1 MQDAWLL
8 KIGWINHMKW
18 TLWILGAVLLLLQV
32 RLWTGDGG
40 IVRGIVLK
48 REVVKQEALVTK
60 LKDRNITLE
69 AEVKDLKNRLEA
81 LEERA
86 RSDLGMVRE
95 GEIFY
100 YEAS

>member
-1 MQDAWLL
+1 
-8 KIGWINHMKW
+8 MKW
-18 TLWILGAVLLLLQV
+18 ILWGLGGILLLLQV

-40 IVRGIVLK
+40 IIQAIVLK
-48 REVVKQEALVTK
+48 RDVTKQEVLVAK
-60 LKDRNITLE
+60 LKDRNTVLE

-100 YEAS
+100 HEAS

>member
-1 MQDAWLL
+1 
-8 KIGWINHMKW
+8 MKW
-18 TLWILGAVLLLLQV
+18 ILWGLASVLFVLQL

-40 IVRGIVLK
+40 IIEAIVLK
-48 REVVKQEALVTK
+48 RDVTKQEALVDQ
-60 LKDRNITLE
+60 LKDRNTILE

-100 YEAS
+100 HEAS

>member
-1 MQDAWLL
+1 
-8 KIGWINHMKW
+8 MKW
-18 TLWILGAVLLLLQV
+18 ILWGLGGVLLLLQV

-40 IVRGIVLK
+40 IIQAIVLK
-48 REVVKQEALVTK
+48 RDVTKQEVLVTK
-60 LKDRNITLE
+60 LKDRNTILE

-100 YEAS
+100 HEAS

>member
-1 MQDAWLL
+1 
-8 KIGWINHMKW
+8 MKW
-18 TLWILGAVLLLLQV
+18 ILWGLASVLFVLQL

-40 IVRGIVLK
+40 IIEAIVLK
-48 REVVKQEALVTK
+48 RDVTKQETLVAQ
-60 LKDRNITLE
+60 LKDRNTILE

-100 YEAS
+100 HEAS

>member
-1 MQDAWLL
+1 
-8 KIGWINHMKW
+8 MKW
-18 TLWILGAVLLLLQV
+18 ILWGLGATLLLLQV

-40 IVRGIVLK
+40 VMQGIILK
-48 REVVKQEALVTK
+48 RDVNKQETLVAR
-60 LKDRNITLE
+60 LKDRNVTLE

-95 GEIFY
+95 GETFY
-100 YEAS
+100 HEAS

>member
-1 MQDAWLL
+1 M
-8 KIGWINHMKW
+8 KMKW
-18 TLWILGAVLLLLQV
+18 ILWGLASVLLLLQV

-40 IVRGIVLK
+40 IMQGVILK
-48 REVVKQEALVTK
+48 RDVTKQEALVAK
-60 LKDRNITLE
+60 LKDRNVTLE

-100 YEAS
+100 HEAS

>member
-1 MQDAWLL
+1 
-8 KIGWINHMKW
+8 MKW
-18 TLWILGAVLLLLQV
+18 ILWGLGGVFLLLQV

-40 IVRGIVLK
+40 IMQGIILK
-48 REVVKQEALVTK
+48 RDVTKQEALVAK
-60 LKDRNITLE
+60 LRDRNVTLE

-100 YEAS
+100 HEAS

>member
-1 MQDAWLL
+1 
-8 KIGWINHMKW
+8 MKW
-18 TLWILGAVLLLLQV
+18 ILWGLGATLLLLQV

-40 IVRGIVLK
+40 IMQGIILK
-48 REVVKQEALVTK
+48 RDVNKQEALVAR
-60 LKDRNITLE
+60 LKDRNVTLE

-95 GEIFY
+95 GETFY
-100 YEAS
+100 HEAS